1 MAVSFRKYTYPNHI
15 RLRLEDSAVIAGHKV
30 ESKSNIVAETAQQA
44 VTGSITAIGIGI
56 SDLAVSQAFYS
67 SAFDYSKGSKMSFGV
82 WDEAI
87 MMAKGGGPA
96 LIPMKFKNSK
106 SVKNLPVKLT
116 FHCPDPKTLQA
127 KVISAGGKPVD
138 RSPSATGAK
147 EGTLYA
153 TDPDGYLLELIP
165 GGKGIGL
172 SSAGYGSSNLNQSAA
187 FFSKLA
193 GTTPG
198 ETIKQ
203 EAWDMTTVKTTKEMT
218 LQFLDF
224 RDDRN
229 TKELPLK
236 IVWGVSSIPG
246 FKTTITQGGGT
257 IQGGS
262 TLGGMVGMAY
272 SPIDKILIEINSGAR

>member
-1 MAVSFRKYTYPNHI
+1 M
-15 RLRLEDSAVIAGHKV
+15 G
-30 ESKSNIVAETAQQA
+30 
-44 VTGSITAIGIGI
+44 
-56 SDLAVSQAFYS
+56 
-67 SAFDYSKGSKMSFGV
+67 FGV

-96 LIPMKFKNSK
+96 LIPMKFKNTK
-106 SVKNLPVKLT
+106 PVKNLPVKLT
-116 FHCPDPKTLQA
+116 FHCPDPKALQA
-127 KVISAGGKPVD
+127 KVISAGGKAVD
-138 RSPSATGAK
+138 KNPTTTGAK
-147 EGTLYA
+147 EGTMYA

-172 SSAGYGSSNLNQSAA
+172 SSAGYGVSNMNESAL

-193 GTTPG
+193 GTSPG
-198 ETIKQ
+198 QPVKT
-203 EAWDMTTVKTTKEMT
+203 EAWDTVTVKTTKEMT
-218 LQFLDF
+218 LQFLNF

-257 IQGGS
+257 IAQGNS
-262 TLGGMVGMAY
+262 MGGIVGMAY
-272 SPIDKILIEINSGAR
+272 SPSDKILIEINSGAR